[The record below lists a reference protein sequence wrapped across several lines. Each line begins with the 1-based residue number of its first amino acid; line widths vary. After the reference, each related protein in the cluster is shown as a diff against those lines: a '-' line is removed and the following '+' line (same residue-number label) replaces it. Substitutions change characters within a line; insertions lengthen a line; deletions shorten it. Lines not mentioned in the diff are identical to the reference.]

1 MGFFTLVDLLS
12 GCGVGVV
19 AGVSSSVVSGGVWVG
34 FMAGVGSGVAGGSGE
49 CEVDGG
55 GM

>member
-1 MGFFTLVDLLS
+1 MWFPG
-12 GCGVGVV
+12 GG
-19 AGVSSSVVSGGVWVG
+19 GGVWVR